1 MACVTSERSKVSTRA
16 NILAAFA
23 LLSGNV
29 PSTPAALSAELAALK
44 QAQPEDAIVV
54 FFGDHGLVVGPRFYL
69 FPNDLGYSGPSNAVD
84 DYARSLIAQH
94 AVSDEDL
101 DSAFESIDA
110 SLAVLIIDACNSRQ
124 VLDSAETRRGPM
136 NSKGLAQLAYE
147 KGMYLLTAARK
158 PLRLPSLAMASSP
171 SPLSMK
177 I

>member
-1 MACVTSERSKVSTRA
+1 
-16 NILAAFA
+16 
-23 LLSGNV
+23 
-29 PSTPAALSAELAALK
+29 
-44 QAQPEDAIVV
+44 
-54 FFGDHGLVVGPRFYL
+54 
-69 FPNDLGYSGPSNAVD
+69 
-84 DYARSLIAQH
+84 LIAQH